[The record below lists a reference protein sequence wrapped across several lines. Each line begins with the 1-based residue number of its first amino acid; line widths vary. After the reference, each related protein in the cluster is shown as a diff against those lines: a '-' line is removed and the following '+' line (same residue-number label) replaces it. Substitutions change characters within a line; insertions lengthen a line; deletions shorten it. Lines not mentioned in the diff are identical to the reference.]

1 MCESVHIFFTGKER
15 FLCLPNSTLNQTGVT
30 LGQGAYGDVVEVE
43 YKGKCY
49 AAKKYR
55 MSEAVNNLGAFSR
68 EHEILARIRHPN
80 IVPYYGICKLASD
93 KSTVI
98 VMERM
103 DKNLNIF
110 LRDELKFDEKCQILH
125 DIAKGL
131 HHLHSQEPAI
141 IHRDLTAGNVLLT
154 SNGVAKI
161 SDFGNSR
168 MVDLF
173 ATPELLTSSPGTL
186 DSMPPEALEGGEY
199 DDKLDI
205 FSYGHLAIHII
216 IRNRPHPLLR
226 PTYPVGGRL
235 LPRTEVQ
242 RRQRY
247 LDIVK
252 KVLSG
257 DEHPLYLIIVQC
269 LQDEPSLR
277 PNCEVIISN
286 DVFRCVK

>member
-1 MCESVHIFFTGKER
+1 M
-15 FLCLPNSTLNQTGVT
+15 
-30 LGQGAYGDVVEVE
+30 LGQGAYGDVLEVE

-55 MSEAVNNLGAFSR
+55 LTGANGNLGAFSR

-98 VMERM
+98 VMEKM
-103 DKNLNIF
+103 DKNLTTY
-110 LRDELKFDEKCQILH
+110 LRVEVTLDEKHRILH

-131 HHLHSQEPAI
+131 HHLHSQKPAI
-141 IHRDLTAGNVLLT
+141 IHRDLTAGNVLLA

-168 MVDLF
+168 MVDLY

-186 DSMPPEALEGGEY
+186 DYMPPEAMEGGEY
-199 DDKLDI
+199 DDRLDI

-216 IRNRPHPLLR
+216 IRARPHPLLR
-226 PTYPVGGRL
+226 ATYTVAKKL
-235 LPRTEVQ
+235 IPRTEVE

-247 LDIVK
+247 LDQVK
-252 KVLSG
+252 SNLENK
-257 DEHPLYLIIVQC
+257 DEHPLYGLIVRC
-269 LQDEPSLR
+269 LQDEPDLR
-277 PNCEVIISN
+277 PSCRDILKDYFKNNV
-286 DVFRCVK
+286 